1 MPTSSQLHRT
11 ATGALYHSRTTYCSR
26 SSKSDSTSFT
36 RMHCFVKRST
46 ILQQGTFPRS
56 LFMTLLL
63 IYHSRDSRMS
73 VSRLLSP
80 SRNTILCSTPS
91 LFRVCIARLHWRC
104 PKELSK
110 MNRAISRCREVDG
123 FLFDK
128 VSFPNS
134 SSRRHLFKYESGST
148 SLSPCF
154 NSIASG
160 NGGLAS
166 KDEGKGRKARW
177 REASIL

>member
-1 MPTSSQLHRT
+1 M
-11 ATGALYHSRTTYCSR
+11 Y
-26 SSKSDSTSFT
+26 
-36 RMHCFVKRST
+36 CFVKRST

-56 LFMTLLL
+56 LFKTLLL
-63 IYHSRDSRMS
+63 IYHSRDSRTS
-73 VSRLLSP
+73 VFRLLSP

-91 LFRVCIARLHWRC
+91 LFRVCIARLYWRC

-110 MNRAISRCREVDG
+110 MNRAISRCWEVDG

-128 VSFPNS
+128 VSFPNY

-154 NSIASG
+154 DSITSG

-166 KDEGKGRKARW
+166 EKRQEGSVEGG
-177 REASIL
+177 IHTMT